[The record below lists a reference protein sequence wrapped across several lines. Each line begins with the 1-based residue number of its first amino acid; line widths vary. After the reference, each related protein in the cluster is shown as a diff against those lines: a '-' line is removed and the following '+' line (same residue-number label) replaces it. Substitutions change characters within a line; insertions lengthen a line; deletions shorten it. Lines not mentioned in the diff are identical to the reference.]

1 MRKQLLGT
9 IAVVALLGLTLLGA
23 SGGAVAETYEPVNS
37 TDMPINETVTPDS
50 ETESLQVI
58 AENVTNETA
67 SVTVYEIDNGTETQ
81 VGTGTLNTTS
91 TTTDVYE
98 YSQINTSLEYRVLV
112 EGDGADMID
121 VAKVQVVSAGGG
133 GSGDLLGSVS
143 MPALPG
149 DSTTILGLALALIGG
164 GGLAYGRYYGN

>member
-58 AENVTNETA
+58 AENVTNGTA
-67 SVTVYEIDNGTETQ
+67 DVTILEISNGSETQ
-81 VGTGTLNTTS
+81 VDTGTLDTS
-91 TTTDVYE
+91 ATDTTTDIYE
-98 YSQINTSLEYRVLV
+98 FSQVNTSLEYRVLV

-133 GSGDLLGSVS
+133 GSSDLVGDVSLGDLSETQLGIV
-143 MPALPG
+143 AVV
-149 DSTTILGLALALIGG
+149 LALVGAGAV
-164 GGLAYGRYYGN
+164 AYYRE